1 MLNMMM
7 DLEEENDWASS
18 DEIEDEDNDS
28 NAVAGESALDRFAC
42 GIGGKT
48 MLPHI
53 TAAIPKMLQ
62 NGNFMNNFVPFN
74 YNLFFKIRRVRI

>member
-1 MLNMMM
+1 MLNMMV
-7 DLEEENDWASS
+7 DLEDDDEWANS

-53 TAAIPKMLQ
+53 TSAIPQMLQ
-62 NGNFMNNFVPFN
+62 NGEITKTSIQGGP
-74 YNLFFKIRRVRI
+74 

>member
-1 MLNMMM
+1 MMVE
-7 DLEEENDWASS
+7 LEDDDPDWAKS
-18 DEIEDEDNDS
+18 DEIEDDDCDS

-53 TAAIPKMLQ
+53 ISQIPPILQ
-62 NGNFMNNFVPFN
+62 SGK
-74 YNLFFKIRRVRI
+74 YTLLF